1 MNQKEIVDKLEE
13 ILACV
18 SCSEYT
24 YNYGEIMVA
33 AYTLWGFLYD
43 VNILRMSQL
52 RRVPLTFEQRM
63 YNSLKRKGL
72 APKFEHAGIYAI
84 LLDREI
90 VYIGKSVNML
100 QRMAQHYT

>member
-1 MNQKEIVDKLEE
+1 M
-13 ILACV
+13 
-18 SCSEYT
+18 
-24 YNYGEIMVA
+24 
-33 AYTLWGFLYD
+33 
-43 VNILRMSQL
+43 
-52 RRVPLTFEQRM
+52 TFEQRM

-84 LLDREI
+84 LLDIEI